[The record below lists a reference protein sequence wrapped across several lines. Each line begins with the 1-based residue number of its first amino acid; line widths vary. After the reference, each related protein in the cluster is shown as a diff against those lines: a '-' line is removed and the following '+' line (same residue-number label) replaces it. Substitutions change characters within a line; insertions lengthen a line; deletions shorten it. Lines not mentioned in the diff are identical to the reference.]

1 MGQHSTPADDA
12 RTFTLEDRHW
22 RVRGLRRQ
30 RGGQRLRAS
39 VMVTR
44 GERVHLDTLD
54 LYSAR
59 SRRAFVT
66 EAAVELAL
74 DPATVKHDLGQV
86 LLAVEEAQ
94 DALEREALERQHP
107 TVPEMTDTQRH
118 EALAFLKDPRLL
130 ERILEDYEACG
141 LVGEETNK
149 LVCYLACVSR
159 LLPRP
164 LSVLI
169 QSSSAAGKTSLVE
182 GTLRLMPPEAQVRIS
197 SLTGQSLYYMGRD
210 ELRHKILSVAE
221 EEGVAQAAYA
231 LKLLQSEGQLSIA
244 CVGKESQTGRPRTEH
259 YQVEGPVAMLLTTTA
274 QEPDDELANRC
285 LVLSVNGQPQ
295 QTGAIHQRQRH
306 AYTLPVSHDGMHAVR
321 ERHQQAQRLLRPL
334 TVVMPWADRLT
345 FRTDQIRYRRDHATY
360 LSLIASL
367 TLLHQAQ
374 RTQMTHGE
382 QACVVASLDDLAM
395 ANSLASD
402 TFDHRATDLLPH
414 TRRLLAQVHA
424 YVRERADEDEMA
436 WSQVRFTQREIR
448 EALQWP
454 DHALR
459 RQLKRLVQLE
469 YVVAYRTGRGNQ
481 RAYQLLHDGQ
491 LSGGAPLRLGLTNA
505 DALRSPDPGESVA
518 RPPQGRDS
526 RVSPRETPPIRHPI
540 RHPIR
545 DP

>member
-1 MGQHSTPADDA
+1 
-12 RTFTLEDRHW
+12 
-22 RVRGLRRQ
+22 
-30 RGGQRLRAS
+30 
-39 VMVTR
+39 
-44 GERVHLDTLD
+44 
-54 LYSAR
+54 
-59 SRRAFVT
+59 
-66 EAAVELAL
+66 
-74 DPATVKHDLGQV
+74 
-86 LLAVEEAQ
+86 
-94 DALEREALERQHP
+94 
-107 TVPEMTDTQRH
+107 
-118 EALAFLKDPRLL
+118 
-130 ERILEDYEACG
+130 
-141 LVGEETNK
+141 
-149 LVCYLACVSR
+149 
-159 LLPRP
+159 
-164 LSVLI
+164 
-169 QSSSAAGKTSLVE
+169 
-182 GTLRLMPPEAQVRIS
+182 
-197 SLTGQSLYYMGRD
+197 
-210 ELRHKILSVAE
+210 
-221 EEGVAQAAYA
+221 
-231 LKLLQSEGQLSIA
+231 
-244 CVGKESQTGRPRTEH
+244 
-259 YQVEGPVAMLLTTTA
+259 MLLTTTA

-414 TRRLLAQVHA
+414 TRRLLTQLHA
-424 YVRERADEDEMA
+424 YVRERADEDELA

-481 RAYQLLHDGQ
+481 RAYQLIHDGQ

-540 RHPIR
+540 RDPIR
-545 DP
+545 EP

>member
-1 MGQHSTPADDA
+1 MGQHSTPADDT
-12 RTFTLEDRHW
+12 RTFTLEDRQW

-107 TVPEMTDTQRH
+107 TVPEMTDTRRH

-244 CVGKESQTGRPRTEH
+244 CVGKESQTGQPRTQH

-481 RAYQLLHDGQ
+481 RAYQLIHDGQ
-491 LSGGAPLRLGLTNA
+491 LNGGAPLRLGLTNA

-540 RHPIR
+540 RDPIR
-545 DP
+545 EP

>member
-1 MGQHSTPADDA
+1 MGQHSTPADDT
-12 RTFTLEDRHW
+12 RTFTLEDRQW

-481 RAYQLLHDGQ
+481 RAYQLIYDGQ

-540 RHPIR
+540 RDPIR
-545 DP
+545 EP